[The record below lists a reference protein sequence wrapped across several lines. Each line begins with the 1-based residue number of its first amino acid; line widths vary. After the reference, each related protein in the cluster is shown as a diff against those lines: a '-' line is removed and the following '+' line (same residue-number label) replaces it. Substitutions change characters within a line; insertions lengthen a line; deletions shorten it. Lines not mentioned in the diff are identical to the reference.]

1 MRLTKKALL
10 LLRSPLKCS
19 FTLSKLRFFGLRK
32 PKIALFIQ
40 SPKNEGDFWVT
51 LMYYSYSPLS
61 ANSIR

>member
-1 MRLTKKALL
+1 MLALKNAH
-10 LLRSPLKCS
+10 LRSVNYAFSGFASL
-19 FTLSKLRFFGLRK
+19 
-32 PKIALFIQ
+32 KIALFIQ